1 MSSVSRKCFLV
12 PRVQTERVQNY
23 CYASVILIVMMVLE
37 FLMSL
42 ISVTQLHVKVK
53 FHVRKNFPIHCTS
66 LSWIFLRL
74 CLKTLS
80 HFLDLDLFLHSHFS
94 ADLQLGNMEY
104 CFVCSLF
111 CCCFCLGI
119 FVTPL
124 DIKTTKIDEAIFRN
138 K

>member
-1 MSSVSRKCFLV
+1 MSSVSIKCFLV

-80 HFLDLDLFLHSHFS
+80 HFFGFGPVLTLPFLSWPTTRQYGVLFCLFFVLLLFLSRYFCNTFGYQNYKNWWSHF
-94 ADLQLGNMEY
+94 
-104 CFVCSLF
+104 
-111 CCCFCLGI
+111 
-119 FVTPL
+119 
-124 DIKTTKIDEAIFRN
+124 
-138 K
+138 